1 MSEKG
6 KTRSPEWHPSDADK
20 TKFAGEVMAGKVEA
34 SPPIKVVRR
43 PRRRPLDADELYEGI
58 LAGNRTALARGI
70 TCVESE
76 APRHQEIARELLRRC
91 LPHSGNSV
99 RIGITGIPGAGKS
112 QFLECMGK
120 MLCEA
125 DHPVA
130 VLAVDPS
137 SSVTGGSILGDKT
150 RMENLCRD
158 VRAFIRPSPAGKT
171 LGGVAAKTRESVILC
186 EAAGYKVIF
195 VETVGVGQSEIA
207 VRSMVDFFLLLQLAG
222 AGDELQGIKKGV
234 IEMADA
240 IVVNKSDGDNVRRTK
255 VACGEYARVLHH
267 LHPFT
272 EGWEPKALCCSGLEG
287 TGVWEIWEM
296 VQEFCQTLKAEKRFD
311 EIRAK
316 QNAKW
321 FRSLLEQR
329 VLEAFYREQ
338 GLSSSFAE
346 LEIDVSAGRIP
357 VIEAVEKIMEV
368 SC

>member
-6 KTRSPEWHPSDADK
+6 KTRPPEWHPEDADK
-20 TKFAGEVMAGKVEA
+20 SKFAGEVMAGKVEA
-34 SPPIKVVRR
+34 SPAFKVVRK
-43 PRRRPLDADELYEGI
+43 PRRRALNVDELYEGI
-58 LAGNRTALARGI
+58 LRGDRTALARGI

-76 APRHQEIARELLRRC
+76 APRHQVIARELLRRC
-91 LPHSGNSV
+91 LPHSGNSI

-112 QFLECMGK
+112 QFLECIGK
-120 MLCEA
+120 LLCEA
-125 DHPVA
+125 EKRVA

-158 VRAFIRPSPAGKT
+158 VRAFIRPSPAGAT
-171 LGGVAAKTRESVILC
+171 LGGVAAKTRESMILC

-195 VETVGVGQSEIA
+195 VETVGVGQSEVA

-240 IVVNKSDGDNVRRTK
+240 IVVNKCDGDNVNRAK
-255 VACGEYARVLHH
+255 VARGEYARVLQH

-272 EGWEPKALCCSGLEG
+272 EGWQPRALCCSGLKG
-287 TGVWEIWEM
+287 IGVWEIWEM
-296 VQEFCQTLKAEKRFD
+296 VLEFCEKLKAEDRFFD
-311 EIRAK
+311 IRSK

-321 FRSLLEQR
+321 FRTLLEQR
-329 VLEAFYREQ
+329 VLEAFYAKQ
-338 GLSSSFAE
+338 GSDGEFAQ
-346 LEIDVSAGRIP
+346 LEADVSEGRIP
-357 VIEAVEKIMEV
+357 VIEAVEKLMR
-368 SC
+368 

>member
-6 KTRSPEWHPSDADK
+6 KTRPPEWHPSDADK
-20 TKFAGEVMAGKVEA
+20 SKFAGEVMAGKVDP
-34 SPPIKVVRR
+34 SPAMKVVRK
-43 PRRRPLDADELYEGI
+43 PRRRPLDADELFEGI
-58 LAGNRTALARGI
+58 LRGDRTSLARSI
-70 TCVESE
+70 TCIESE
-76 APRHQEIARELLRRC
+76 APSHRVVARELLRRC
-91 LPHSGNSV
+91 LPHSGKSI
-99 RIGITGIPGAGKS
+99 RIGITGVPGAGKS
-112 QFLECMGK
+112 QFLECIGK
-120 MLCEA
+120 LLCEA
-125 DHPVA
+125 DESVA

-137 SSVTGGSILGDKT
+137 SSITGGSILGDKT

-158 VRAFIRPSPAGKT
+158 VRAFIRPSPAGST

-240 IVVNKSDGDNVRRTK
+240 IVVNKADGDNVRRAK
-255 VACGEYARVLHH
+255 VACGEYSRVLHH
-267 LHPFT
+267 LHPYT
-272 EGWEPKALCCSGLEG
+272 AGWEPKALCCSGLEG
-287 TGVWEIWEM
+287 TGVGEIWEM
-296 VQEFCQTLKAEKRFD
+296 VLAFCDKLKAEGRFD

-329 VLEAFYREQ
+329 VLEAFYRKQ
-338 GLSSSFAE
+338 GLDSAFSD
-346 LEIDVSAGRIP
+346 LEKSVSEGSIP
-357 VIEAVEKIMEV
+357 VVEAVEKLME
-368 SC
+368 

>member
-20 TKFAGEVMAGKVEA
+20 SKFAGEVMAGKVEP
-34 SPPIKVVRR
+34 SPSIKVVRK
-43 PRRRPLDADELYEGI
+43 PRRRPLNVDELYEGI
-58 LAGNRTALARGI
+58 LRGDRTALARGI

-76 APRHQEIARELLRRC
+76 APRHRVIARELLRRC
-91 LPHSGNSV
+91 LPHSGNSI

-112 QFLECMGK
+112 QFLECIGK

-125 DHPVA
+125 DEKVA

-158 VRAFIRPSPAGKT
+158 IRAFIRPSPAGST

-186 EAAGYKVIF
+186 EAAGYRVIF

-240 IVVNKSDGDNVRRTK
+240 IVVNKADGDNVRRAQ
-255 VACGEYARVLHH
+255 VACGEYSRVLHH

-287 TGVWEIWEM
+287 SGVWEIWEM
-296 VQEFCQTLKAEKRFD
+296 VQAFCEKLKAEDRFD
-311 EIRAK
+311 EIRSK

-329 VLEAFYREQ
+329 VLHAFYEKQ
-338 GLSSSFAE
+338 GLDSSFAE
-346 LEIDVSAGRIP
+346 LEKDVSEGRIP
-357 VIEAVEKIMEV
+357 VIEAVEKLM
-368 SC
+368 S

>member
-6 KTRSPEWHPSDADK
+6 NTRPPEWHPSDADK
-20 TKFAGEVMAGKVEA
+20 SKFAGEVMAGKAEA
-34 SPPIKVVRR
+34 SPTMKIVRK
-43 PRRRPLDADELYEGI
+43 PRRRPLDVDELYEGI
-58 LAGNRTALARGI
+58 LRGDRTALARGI

-76 APRHQEIARELLRRC
+76 APRHRVIARELLRRC
-91 LPHSGNSV
+91 LPHSGNSI
-99 RIGITGIPGAGKS
+99 RIGITGVPGAGKS
-112 QFLECMGK
+112 QFLECIGK

-125 DHPVA
+125 DERVA

-171 LGGVAAKTRESVILC
+171 LGGVAAKTRESIILC
-186 EAAGYKVIF
+186 EASGYKVIF

-222 AGDELQGIKKGV
+222 GGDELQGIKKGV

-272 EGWEPKALCCSGLEG
+272 EGWTPKALCCSGLEG

-296 VQEFCQTLKAEKRFD
+296 VLEFCEKLKSEDRFE
-311 EIRAK
+311 EIRSK

-329 VLEAFYREQ
+329 ILSAFYEKQSLDSRF
-338 GLSSSFAE
+338 SD
-346 LEIDVSAGRIP
+346 LEKDVSDGRIP
-357 VIEAVEKIMEV
+357 VIEAVEKLMD
-368 SC
+368 

>member
-1 MSEKG
+1 MKG
-6 KTRSPEWHPSDADK
+6 KGETRPPEWHPSDADK
-20 TKFAGEVMAGKVEA
+20 SKFAGEVMAGKAEA
-34 SPPIKVVRR
+34 SPAIKVVRK

-58 LAGNRTALARGI
+58 LRGDRSSLARGI

-76 APRHQEIARELLRRC
+76 APRHRVIARELLRRC
-91 LPHSGNSV
+91 LPHSGNSI
-99 RIGITGIPGAGKS
+99 RIGITGVPGAGKS
-112 QFLECMGK
+112 QFLECIGK
-120 MLCEA
+120 KLCEA
-125 DHPVA
+125 DKQVA

-158 VRAFIRPSPAGKT
+158 VRAFIRPSPAGAT
-171 LGGVAAKTRESVILC
+171 LGGVAAKTRESIILC

-240 IVVNKSDGDNVRRTK
+240 IVVNKCDGDNIRRAQ
-255 VACGEYARVLHH
+255 VARGEYARVLHH

-287 TGVWEIWEM
+287 SGVWEIWEM
-296 VQEFCQTLKAEKRFD
+296 AQGFCDKLKAENRFD
-311 EIRAK
+311 DIRSK

-329 VLEAFYREQ
+329 VLDAFYERQ
-338 GLSSSFAE
+338 KLDADFAQ
-346 LEIDVSAGRIP
+346 LESDVSEGRIP
-357 VIEAVEKIMEV
+357 VIEAVEKLMG
-368 SC
+368 

>member
-6 KTRSPEWHPSDADK
+6 QTRSPEWHPSDADK
-20 TKFAGEVMAGKVEA
+20 SKFAGGVMAGKVEA
-34 SPPIKVVRR
+34 SPAIKVVRS
-43 PRRRPLDADELYEGI
+43 PRRRPLDVDELFDGI
-58 LAGNRTALARGI
+58 VAGNRTALARGI

-76 APRHQEIARELLRRC
+76 APRHREIARELLRRC
-91 LPHSGNSV
+91 LPHSGKSV
-99 RIGITGIPGAGKS
+99 RIGITGVPGAGKS
-112 QFLECMGK
+112 QFLECIGK
-120 MLCEA
+120 LLC
-125 DHPVA
+125 DDDKRIA

-158 VRAFIRPSPAGKT
+158 ERAFIRPSPAGKT
-171 LGGVAAKTRESVILC
+171 LGGVAAKTRESIILC

-255 VACGEYARVLHH
+255 VACGEYSRVLHH

-272 EGWEPKALCCSGLEG
+272 AGWEPKALCCSGLKG

-296 VQEFCQTLKAEKRFD
+296 VQEFSQKLKSENRF
-311 EIRAK
+311 EIIRSN

-329 VLEAFYREQ
+329 VLEAFYRKQ
-338 GLSSSFAE
+338 GLDDVFSN
-346 LEIDVSAGRIP
+346 LENDVSEGRIP
-357 VIEAVEKIMEV
+357 VIEAVEKLME
-368 SC
+368 

>member
-20 TKFAGEVMAGKVEA
+20 SKFAGEVMAGKVEA
-34 SPPIKVVRR
+34 SLAIKVVRKA
-43 PRRRPLDADELYEGI
+43 RRRPLNVDELYEGI

-70 TCVESE
+70 TCIESE
-76 APRHQEIARELLRRC
+76 APRHQEVARELLRRC

-112 QFLECMGK
+112 QFLECLGK
-120 MLCEA
+120 LLCEA
-125 DHPVA
+125 DERVA

-137 SSVTGGSILGDKT
+137 STVTGGSILGDKT

-158 VRAFIRPSPAGKT
+158 ERAFIRPSPAGKT
-171 LGGVAAKTRESVILC
+171 LGGVAAKTRESIILC

-195 VETVGVGQSEIA
+195 VETVGVGQSEVA

-240 IVVNKSDGDNVRRTK
+240 IVVNKSDGNNVRRTK
-255 VACGEYARVLHH
+255 VARGEYARVLHH

-272 EGWEPKALCCSGLEG
+272 EGWQPKAVCCSGLEG
-287 TGVWEIWEM
+287 TGVWEVWEM
-296 VQEFCQTLKAEKRFD
+296 VQAFCDKLKAEDRF
-311 EIRAK
+311 ESIRAK

-321 FRSLLEQR
+321 FRTLLEQR
-329 VLEAFYREQ
+329 VLEAFYRKQ
-338 GLSSSFAE
+338 STDVRFSE
-346 LEIDVSAGRIP
+346 LESDVSEGKVP
-357 VIEAVEKIMEV
+357 VIEAVEKV
-368 SC
+368 LSP

>member
-1 MSEKG
+1 MSEQG
-6 KTRSPEWHPSDADK
+6 KTRAPEWHPSDADK
-20 TKFAGEVMAGKVEA
+20 TKFAGEVMAGKVES
-34 SPPIKVVRR
+34 SPAIKVVRK
-43 PRRRPLDADELYEGI
+43 PRRAPLDVEQLSEGI

-91 LPHSGNSV
+91 LPHSGDSI

-112 QFLECMGK
+112 QFLECIGK
-120 MLCEA
+120 LLCEA
-125 DHPVA
+125 DKRIA

-150 RMENLCRD
+150 RMEKLCRD
-158 VRAFIRPSPAGKT
+158 ERAFIRPSPAGKT
-171 LGGVAAKTRESVILC
+171 LGGVAAKTRESIILC

-240 IVVNKSDGDNVRRTK
+240 IVVNKSDGDNVGRTK
-255 VACGEYARVLHH
+255 VARGEYARVLHH

-272 EGWEPKALCCSGLEG
+272 EGWEPKAVCCSGLEG
-287 TGVWEIWEM
+287 TGVWDVWEM
-296 VQEFCQTLKAEKRFD
+296 VQAFCEKLKVENRF
-311 EIRAK
+311 ESIRAK

-321 FRSLLEQR
+321 FRTLLEQR
-329 VLEAFYREQ
+329 VLDSFYRRQAVDET
-338 GLSSSFAE
+338 FAE
-346 LEIDVSAGRIP
+346 LERSVSEGRIP
-357 VIEAVEKIMEV
+357 VIEAVEKV
-368 SC
+368 LG